1 MNVSHANE
9 LLTLYSMLTG
19 IGCIM
24 FAFVTLVGIGF
35 TFDNYLNPNWL
46 MSREKAKKELGKLIC
61 MEMGFIVSGVLL
73 LWMW

>member
-1 MNVSHANE
+1 MMSE
-9 LLTLYSMLTG
+9 MLTLFSTLMG
-19 IGCIM
+19 MGCIM

-46 MSREKAKKELGKLIC
+46 MSREKAKKELGKLMC

-73 LWMW
+73 FTLGGG